1 MRAPAHSP
9 STSSATAD
17 TEEPDWPRRNVEKRR
32 LGLAVIVASYE
43 RQETVDA
50 DGIPCVH
57 ETSEDLK
64 SLESSINI
72 QFQLSNR

>member
-9 STSSATAD
+9 STPSAAAD
-17 TEEPDWPRRNVEKRR
+17 PEEPDWPRRSVEKR
-32 LGLAVIVASYE
+32 LPGLAVIVASYE

-50 DGIPCVH
+50 DDIPCVQ
-57 ETSEDLK
+57 EISEDLK

-72 QFQLSNR
+72 QFQLSST